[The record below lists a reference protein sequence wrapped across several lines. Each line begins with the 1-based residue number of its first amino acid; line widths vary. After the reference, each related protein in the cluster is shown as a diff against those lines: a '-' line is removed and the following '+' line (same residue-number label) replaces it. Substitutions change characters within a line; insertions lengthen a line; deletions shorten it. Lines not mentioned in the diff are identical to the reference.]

1 MKPEQYSQMVKEASP
16 RSPHFKHL
24 SLAFL
29 VGGFI
34 CALGEGIAQ
43 LCKAMHVSEDHT
55 KVIVPCALVLLA
67 AVLTAFGVF
76 DKIGRHAGAGTG
88 VPITGFANA
97 IVAPAME
104 HHKEG
109 LVLGVGANMFRLAG
123 PVLAYGTAICSLYGV
138 IYYFF
143 LRGRGNGE
151 EIIPGRHRVQHAA
164 CDYRAGG
171 RGRQN
176 RAGGSSWPL
185 FGRVLR
191 RRAPRRKNLGK
202 S

>member
-1 MKPEQYSQMVKEASP
+1 MKPEQYNELVKQASP
-16 RSPHFKHL
+16 KSPHVKHFT
-24 SLAFL
+24 LAFL

-43 LCKAMHVSEDHT
+43 ICKAMEVPQEHI
-55 KVIVPCALVLLA
+55 KIIVPCALVLLA
-67 AVLTAFGVF
+67 AILTAAGVF

-97 IVAPAME
+97 IVSPAME

-123 PVLAYGTAICSLYGV
+123 PVLAYGTAVCSLYGV

-143 LRGRGNGE
+143 LR
-151 EIIPGRHRVQHAA
+151 
-164 CDYRAGG
+164 
-171 RGRQN
+171 
-176 RAGGSSWPL
+176 
-185 FGRVLR
+185 
-191 RRAPRRKNLGK
+191 
-202 S
+202 